1 MHSSVA
7 QKSAQFIIINPRKHR
22 LIHFYWWRWDGNQ
35 KRQPKRSPEGKH
47 EVLHVKQQARVSRWE
62 GLQQDTPIPMTRTG
76 EVHANAKAE
85 YKTVVNKR
93 KQRKSYLPHRHSTAE
108 QPTSGLTSWFCS
120 RAWGTA
126 QECCADRQHPEL
138 TGATWP
144 HRHIQNQNASSDSGA
159 LIRTWDMPEP
169 YRCCRFVVPALVD
182 TTDRA
187 TAMAR
192 SFPQPCTCTSSP
204 ALPHSPP
211 PPRGIHDRAAPF

>member
-1 MHSSVA
+1 METRRDNLKGV
-7 QKSAQFIIINPRKHR
+7 QKGSMKCSMWSNRHGWVGERAYNKTLLYLWQGQEKSMQMLELSI
-22 LIHFYWWRWDGNQ
+22 
-35 KRQPKRSPEGKH
+35 
-47 EVLHVKQQARVSRWE
+47 KQLWLKS
-62 GLQQDTPIPMTRTG
+62 T
-76 EVHANAKAE
+76 
-85 YKTVVNKR
+85 
-93 KQRKSYLPHRHSTAE
+93 QRKSYLPHRHSTAE
-108 QPTSGLTSWFCS
+108 QPIPGLTSRCCS

-169 YRCCRFVVPALVD
+169 YRCCRFVVPALLD

-187 TAMAR
+187 TAMA
-192 SFPQPCTCTSSP
+192 SSLPQPCTCTSSP